1 MARAEERWSP
11 LLPAEDPAQN
21 RDYTVRT
28 EVWRW
33 KGGPWHFA
41 NVPARPS
48 ARIRTLFGPTA
59 RGWGSIRVRL
69 RVGKTQWDTSLF
81 PDRKSKTYMFA
92 IKASVRKAE
101 DIASGDRITVQV
113 HVLQR

>member
-1 MARAEERWSP
+1 MTRSEERWSP
-11 LLPAEDPAQN
+11 LLPAEDPAKN

-28 EVWRW
+28 RVWRW
-33 KGGPWHFA
+33 KGGAWHFA
-41 NVPARPS
+41 NLPAQPS
-48 ARIRTLFGPTA
+48 ARIRKIFGATA

-81 PDRKSKTYMFA
+81 PDRKSKTWLFM

-101 DIASGDRITVQV
+101 GIAAGDRITVQV
-113 HVLQR
+113 HVV

>member
-1 MARAEERWSP
+1 MTRPDERWSP

-41 NVPARPS
+41 SLPVRTS
-48 ARIRTLFGPTA
+48 ARIKAIFGATA

-81 PDRKSKTYMFA
+81 PDRKSKTYLFA
-92 IKASVRKAE
+92 IKAGVRKAE
-101 DIASGDRITVQV
+101 GIGAGDRITVQV
-113 HVLQR
+113 HVL

>member
-1 MARAEERWSP
+1 MTRPDERWSP

-21 RDYTVRT
+21 RDYTVRA

-48 ARIRTLFGPTA
+48 ARIRTLFGKTA

-69 RVGKTQWDTSLF
+69 RVGATSWDTSLF
-81 PDRKSKTYMFA
+81 PDRKSKTYLFA
-92 IKASVRKAE
+92 IKAAVRKAE
-101 DIASGDRITVQV
+101 DIAAGDRITVAIRI
-113 HVLQR
+113 L